1 MKQLHPNLNPIKA
14 DLLTVFIFLIIFACD
29 LPCLYANTASPL
41 FPKKEHASQC
51 VKIIRTL
58 ERYHYLEKDLD
69 NQMSQAILEKF
80 IKQLDPGKRLFTA
93 TNIQQFKRHEFRL
106 DNEIKQ
112 GNLSTPFK
120 IANLYIERRRQR
132 LKYII
137 SLLPDWEKCLDFNAK
152 DSIITDHDLRS
163 WSSSQDVLYVFWK
176 KDLKNHII
184 PLLLDDQEK
193 KFIGET
199 LGKVYKNRLKRVH
212 QINENDIFQIF
223 MNSVASSFDPHTE
236 YFPPRV
242 SEDFDIQMSLSLEGI
257 GAVLQNE
264 YEYIKVVRLIPKGP
278 AEKSSLLMPGDKI
291 IGVGQGKSGEIKDTI
306 GQRIDHVVK
315 LIRGP
320 KNTYVRLKII
330 PAKMTNST
338 KTIQIKRDH
347 VKLEDQSAQKKVVE
361 IENNGLSLKIGIIEI
376 PTFYFDFNAF
386 RSGDKN
392 YKSTT
397 RDVKNHIAELKKQ
410 GIDGLLIDLRDNGGG
425 SLEEANQLTGLFLK
439 TGPIVQIQTKYH
451 LQRLYDDDPAIDYRG
466 PLIVLI
472 NRMSASASEIF
483 AGAIK
488 DYHRGIIVGTRS
500 FGKGTVQQIEKM
512 DIGKLKFTSAKF
524 YRVSGQSTQNL
535 GVEPDI
541 HYPPLYNI
549 EQTGEIALDGTLP
562 PHDATEKTDYQRYR
576 SLYPAYKQ
584 LRSKYEKRSMNDPG
598 IRYLKNR
605 KRMASKINAESAISL
620 NIEDRKKRKSE
631 YQAMEL
637 DIENEYLSLIG
648 EPPLKDLDENKT
660 QISEIK
666 KILLEQTCL
675 VMADFIHVTN
685 QLGYMW

>member
-1 MKQLHPNLNPIKA
+1 M
-14 DLLTVFIFLIIFACD
+14 
-29 LPCLYANTASPL
+29 
-41 FPKKEHASQC
+41 
-51 VKIIRTL
+51 
-58 ERYHYLEKDLD
+58 
-69 NQMSQAILEKF
+69 
-80 IKQLDPGKRLFTA
+80 
-93 TNIQQFKRHEFRL
+93 
-106 DNEIKQ
+106 
-112 GNLSTPFK
+112 
-120 IANLYIERRRQR
+120 
-132 LKYII
+132 
-137 SLLPDWEKCLDFNAK
+137 
-152 DSIITDHDLRS
+152 
-163 WSSSQDVLYVFWK
+163 
-176 KDLKNHII
+176 
-184 PLLLDDQEK
+184 LLDDQEK
-193 KFIGET
+193 KSIGET
-199 LGKVYKNRLKRVH
+199 LGKVYKNRLKRLR

-223 MNSVASSFDPHTE
+223 MNSVTSSFDPHTE

-264 YEYIKVVRLIPKGP
+264 YEYTKVVRLIPKGP
-278 AEKSSLLMPGDKI
+278 AEKSNLLMPGDKI
-291 IGVGQGKSGEIKDTI
+291 IGIGQGKSGGIKDTI
-306 GQRIDHVVK
+306 GQRIDQVVK

-330 PAKMTNST
+330 PAQIKNST
-338 KTIQIKRDH
+338 KIIQIKRDY
-347 VKLEDQSAQKKVVE
+347 VKLEDQSAQKKVME

-376 PTFYFDFNAF
+376 PIFYFDFNAF
-386 RSGDKN
+386 RRGDKN

-410 GIDGLLIDLRDNGGG
+410 GIDGLMIDLRDNGGG
-425 SLEEANQLTGLFLK
+425 SLEEANQLAGLFLK
-439 TGPIVQIQTKYH
+439 TGPIVQIKTKYH
-451 LQRLYDDDPAIDYRG
+451 LQQLYDDDPAIDYRG

-483 AGAIK
+483 ASAIK

-549 EQTGEIALDGTLP
+549 EETGEISLDGTLP
-562 PHDATEKTDYQRYR
+562 HDAIVKTDYQRYR
-576 SLYPAYKQ
+576 PLYPAYHQ
-584 LRSKYEKRSMNDPG
+584 LRSKYEKRSMTDPG

-605 KRMASKINAESAISL
+605 KRMTAKINSESSISL

-631 YQAMEL
+631 YKAMEL

-648 EPPLKDLDENKT
+648 APPLKDLDENKT

-675 VMADFIHVTN
+675 VMADFIHLTN
-685 QLGYMW
+685 QLGYIW